1 MSEPAQRQWT
11 VEEFLAWQ
19 KDQPVRYEFVGG
31 FPVRLMAGAT
41 NVHDDIV
48 VNLIAELRKQLR
60 GGGGRPFTG
69 DGGIETL
76 AGKIR
81 RPDAGV
87 DCGRRDP
94 NAMLAAEPRMVAE
107 VLSPSTRDF
116 DTFEKLEE
124 YKAVAP
130 LAYLLVIEPNAPEVV
145 LWSRGTDRTW
155 QRQVVSGID
164 RNVAMPEIGVTLRL
178 SDLYDGSR
186 SPSVPAWSGAT
197 SSRNRQRSPQR
208 EKTRDRLVER
218 QRVVEVRQVRR
229 LGDDDELRP
238 RHRLGHAAHHLR
250 RSAQVLRTDDEQRR
264 HRDGG

>member
-1 MSEPAQRQWT
+1 MSEPAERRWT

-48 VNLIAELRKQLR
+48 VNLIAELKAQLR
-60 GGGGRPFTG
+60 GGGCRPFTG

-76 AGKIR
+76 PGQIR

-124 YKAVAP
+124 YKAVAS
-130 LAYLLVIEPNAPEVV
+130 LAYLLVVEPNAPEVV
-145 LWSRGTDRTW
+145 PL
-155 QRQVVSGID
+155 
-164 RNVAMPEIGVTLRL
+164 VA
-178 SDLYDGSR
+178 
-186 SPSVPAWSGAT
+186 
-197 SSRNRQRSPQR
+197 
-208 EKTRDRLVER
+208 RDRPHLAAASRER
-218 QRVVEVRQVRR
+218 DRPGCRHAGDRR
-229 LGDDDELRP
+229 
-238 RHRLGHAAHHLR
+238 HAQAR
-250 RSAQVLRTDDEQRR
+250 RSL
-264 HRDGG
+264 